1 MGFHQAPIKGD
12 ACAGSG
18 ILSTIAVP
26 DVSSL
31 FALPLLSLLATM
43 PVVMQLVVGLVPRIP
58 IRGTNPYLL
67 ASTMSLNGGW
77 VVTAIGKPPLT
88 RNSWRLDILL
98 CSFVTSRL
106 FFSLLIEHIVRVQY
120 GFNPRSTV
128 IGCPGTSMTH
138 RALNAA

>member
-12 ACAGSG
+12 ACAGNG

-77 VVTAIGKPPLT
+77 VVPAIGKPPLT
-88 RNSWRLDILL
+88 RNLWRLDILL

-106 FFSLLIEHIVRVQY
+106 FFIVLLNILYVYNTGSIPEAPLL
-120 GFNPRSTV
+120 GA
-128 IGCPGTSMTH
+128 
-138 RALNAA
+138 RAR